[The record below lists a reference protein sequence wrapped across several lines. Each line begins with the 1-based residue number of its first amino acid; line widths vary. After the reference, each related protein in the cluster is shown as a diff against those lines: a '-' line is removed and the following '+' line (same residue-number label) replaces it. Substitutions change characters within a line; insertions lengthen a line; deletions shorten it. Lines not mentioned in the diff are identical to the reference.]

1 VFTPEVL
8 ASGVG
13 PSLAKEGELIL
24 NDEVTRAFLRMTCG
38 ACGWQNL
45 GQDPA
50 KHRAFHLSWDEDNKM
65 QVATCIDCYY
75 VEDRELVKDIL
86 DQPDEAPN
94 LAKAAQRR
102 KLQLEDDDQE
112 FAHQHTPSHVHNR
125 IDENF
130 GKMMCACGEPME
142 DLTESLEQMHR
153 GEGREVQPE
162 ELEE

>member
-38 ACGWQNL
+38 TCGWQNL

-50 KHRAFHLSWDEDNKM
+50 KHRAFHLSWDEDNKI

-75 VEDRELVKDIL
+75 AEDLELVKDIL

-102 KLQLEDDDQE
+102 KLQLEDDELATGNQLYGIAYDDKSE
-112 FAHQHTPSHVHNR
+112 
-125 IDENF
+125 
-130 GKMMCACGEPME
+130 EPKE
-142 DLTESLEQMHR
+142 
-153 GEGREVQPE
+153 
-162 ELEE
+162 